1 MIMTIDMEL
10 SSLITANC
18 IFQVMKTIFLEIEA
32 RKIQT
37 DQNRDINLQKYNDFL
52 YILMIICIIT
62 MLF

>member
-18 IFQVMKTIFLEIEA
+18 ICPVMKTIFLEIEA

-37 DQNRDINLQKYNDFL
+37 DQNKDINLQKYNDFL
-52 YILMIICIIT
+52 YISLIICMIA